1 MPAPPRSFTRYL
13 KDPPPEVVFEIA
25 TDAVRMARPRE
36 GQQIQSAPLEPGVI
50 SPSPLHDNIALPEPL
65 QAAVYQLVP
74 GTGRRKK
81 RTAAVLLPDNSAHV
95 TVLEFS
101 DLPDNHDEQRALIRA
116 RLKRSVPFDIDSAA
130 LSYWMQDAPV
140 LTGPKTALAKGAKV
154 RREVV
159 VATTPPEIVQRYEA
173 PFRNAGFEPGL
184 VTLASISCLG
194 LVDSRGISVVAR
206 LGGAVLTVLVK
217 QDRALK
223 LIRSIALAESTSP
236 LDEIAG
242 HLFQTF
248 VYVED
253 NLGRAA
259 EELCLAGFGSM
270 EPLAVESFPVEFNVP
285 VRVLGGPDTGIRGY
299 LKGAA

>member
-1 MPAPPRSFTRYL
+1 MPDILRSLTRYL

-25 TDAVRMARPRE
+25 TDAVRMARS
-36 GQQIQSAPLEPGVI
+36 GQVNSITSAALEPGVI

-65 QAAVYQLVP
+65 QAAVYQLAP
-74 GTGRRKK
+74 STGRRRKQ

-130 LSYWMQDAPV
+130 LSYWVQDAATPTGTPV
-140 LTGPKTALAKGAKV
+140 KGGKV
-154 RREVV
+154 RREIV
-159 VATTPPEIVQRYEA
+159 VATTPPEVVQRYEA

-184 VTLASISCLG
+184 VTLASLSCLG
-194 LVDSRGISVVAR
+194 LVDNRGISIVAR
-206 LGGAVLTVLVK
+206 LSGVVLTVLVK
-217 QDRALK
+217 QDRILK
-223 LIRSIALAESTSP
+223 LTRSIALAETVSP

-253 NLGRAA
+253 NLGRGA
-259 EELCLAGFGSM
+259 EQLYLAGFGAM
-270 EPLAVESFPVEFNVP
+270 ELQALETFPDEFKVP
-285 VRVLGGPDTGIRGY
+285 VLVLGGADTGIRGY